1 MFSSDL
7 LIPWKSELFVGGN
20 KFQSLG
26 MVLPFSIMEHDYQYV
41 LPLLTLLLFLNAI
54 LIVIIIISIRD
65 KNFLTEDLAGLLSIG

>member
-26 MVLPFSIMEHDYQYV
+26 MVLSFSIMKHDYQYV
-41 LPLLTLLLFLNAI
+41 IPLLPLLTLLL
-54 LIVIIIISIRD
+54 
-65 KNFLTEDLAGLLSIG
+65 LLSLFVVSGIKIF